1 MMFSI
6 AWGCRREQDCKGLWE
21 RRMGNIAILA
31 LLALAAIFEA
41 GGDALVRSGLHAPTL
56 PVRIGFMAAGALV
69 LFIYGVSVNL
79 PPWDF
84 GRLLG
89 VYVAL
94 FFVVAQLINLL
105 AFGIK
110 PGLPIYVGGLL
121 IISGGMVIT
130 IWRA

>member
-1 MMFSI
+1 
-6 AWGCRREQDCKGLWE
+6 
-21 RRMGNIAILA
+21 MGNIASLA

-41 GGDALVRSGLHAPTL
+41 GGDALVRTGLHAPAL

-69 LFIYGVSVNL
+69 LFTYGVSVNL

-105 AFGIK
+105 AFGLK
-110 PGLPIYVGGLL
+110 PSLPIYVGGLL
-121 IISGGMVIT
+121 ILSGGMVIT
-130 IWRA
+130 FWRA

>member
-1 MMFSI
+1 
-6 AWGCRREQDCKGLWE
+6 
-21 RRMGNIAILA
+21 MGNIGILA
-31 LLALAAIFEA
+31 LLALAAVLES
-41 GGDALVRSGLHAPTL
+41 GGDALVRSGLHASELRT
-56 PVRIGFMAAGALV
+56 RIGFMAVGAMV
-69 LFIYGVSVNL
+69 LFTYGVCVNL

-110 PGLPIYVGGLL
+110 PGLPIYAGGLL
-121 IISGGMVIT
+121 IISGGLIIT
-130 IWRA
+130 FWRS